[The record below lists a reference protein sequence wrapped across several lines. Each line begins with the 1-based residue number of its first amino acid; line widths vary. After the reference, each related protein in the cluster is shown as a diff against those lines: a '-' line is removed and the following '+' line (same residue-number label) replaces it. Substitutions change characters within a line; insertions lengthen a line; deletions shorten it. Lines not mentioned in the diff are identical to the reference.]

1 MVELV
6 VTMLLQLMVSIDLSW
21 DDDELQFLAWCESV
35 EEFGLAHLVFNY
47 VKDELLLL
55 FKHAP
60 FNGL

>member
-1 MVELV
+1 
-6 VTMLLQLMVSIDLSW
+6 MLLQLMVSIDLSW